1 MNKHFIQTADQ
12 ETANILKSIGFP
24 QVGYTKGI
32 YTFANCSS
40 LSFVNVNIDINKLT
54 YNDIYCAS

>member
-1 MNKHFIQTADQ
+1 MNKHFIRTADQ

-24 QVGYTKGI
+24 QVSYTKGI

-40 LSFVNVNIDINKLT
+40 LSFANVNIDINKLT
-54 YNDIYCAS
+54 DTDIYCAS

>member
-1 MNKHFIQTADQ
+1 MNKHFIRTADQ

-40 LSFVNVNIDINKLT
+40 LSFANVNIDINKLT
-54 YNDIYCAS
+54 